1 MAEKKTDAASKK
13 PTAKPEDKKGTASR
27 AKPAEPEK
35 PVKKAAAPA
44 KGTEKPAA
52 SPAKTAAKPAA
63 AKKTTVAAAKKPT
76 EKPAKKPTEKPAEKP
91 AEKSA
96 EKPAKKP
103 AEKPAASAAVPEQ
116 GAGRPVKES
125 RVGVAAKAARERD
138 EKREKS
144 EGAEGAFKTR
154 VAALW
159 QNKKVRIAVL
169 ASLSFF
175 VLFFLI
181 LGLALGLKG
190 CSARAPWLKDMDFY
204 NAAAYKTNT
213 AVGHSSVVL
222 GTVERNKPVKEIRD
236 EGLEKYP
243 VFGKNLTGVDQIAL
257 IRESSYL
264 TATGTANAGGGGYT
278 WMDKD
283 GYLYSGTRPATAEN
297 ATGRQLY
304 QHTASVGLY
313 HGNVAD
319 DEPAI
324 VKQVT
329 LRPRTY
335 RSYYSVTGV
344 YAPAGEVIKIQLS
357 GKDMDATA
365 GIVIHIG
372 QALYNGQA
380 NNIWEGKP
388 MPRIPHLLNTMQVN
402 KNTAVYD
409 EVNDVWTAYVGSFI
423 GGPLYIRDESVTFT
437 ATISGGVKYSHF
449 ILGYTTEK
457 EFEENAKSSAP
468 YFDLEVWDRGVLH
481 SGSKIFAEKFSYEE
495 LYKAAVLWDKVAS
508 VTTTGS
514 NQGVVFLYEP
524 FVAAGAAVAFPGRRS
539 VNCPEGWMSNSLNY
553 NLIVSSGGWGN
564 FHEYHHNFQGYGVGN
579 GGEVT
584 NNGMTLVS
592 YSLFTKI
599 SSNRSLSNYGAGRL
613 GGWNAYTCATWSLQ
627 ELLKIQNG
635 QSPSNGKQGL
645 SIYATLLHNFGQDNY
660 IQAKVRQRQVGAYR
674 ENYEGYMKAWQDVT
688 HNNMSY
694 FFQEVLDGITAD
706 QAAAW
711 GTADDPMFVPVSSVY
726 QTGRSYM
733 YEGEKQYIKTMQ
745 PYVIPYGDSF
755 TVDLRPY
762 TANGGQ
768 YAYGSVMLPAGF
780 AYTVKSVG
788 KPANGTLTQ
797 TDTPLVYTYTPNK
810 KNKNLRS
817 GEIKVTLEIT
827 KNDGAFKVDDVDL
840 VLEFEQSHEMTKT
853 TLNRTT
859 YTYSADNMYTDAQT
873 AFEKKFAGYEGN
885 PVEMDHSNPVQNV
898 NTDIWFYPDTAQNRE
913 KYPDAPEHYFVH
925 DNTIEVIDGK
935 LYFEEEGKYRVYL
948 RGRLNCAV
956 YFSVNGKDYTL
967 GATIKDTK
975 AVSNSAQFRPNDKNT
990 FFDVSFSEKN
1000 CTVTVYTGGEE
1011 HTYQLKIEGDRWL
1024 FVKEVLIVQS
1034 TPTVSYIGLGIAK
1047 WSEPIYTMV
1056 EKYYDAN
1063 GNEVAS
1069 PEAEG
1074 YHHTQIH
1081 YYNSMGVEVSE
1092 EETNSKEPIPPKN
1105 NEAAYVNAYR
1115 NTYEFPSNASFE
1127 TDYFYVRTY
1136 SYSYRDNHMVGGEGM
1151 RVVEEQCANL
1161 SLHTG
1166 WGGKDLSVV
1175 IDGVKNQGGK
1185 QQLHTQDN
1193 RPLES
1198 APFTFVVDLGGVYTA
1213 NRLILYSQAGRVDPC
1228 FAKNA
1233 NLYASTDGVDYKL
1246 VKNFTDLT
1254 YSGDHQYLD
1263 FDLTEMRYYKIEI
1276 TKATS
1281 GHLIL
1286 RELEMWHV
1294 FELENGVQL
1303 TPDSEELTYKGKWHG
1318 KQVASSFGHV
1328 NVGERGAQVSFEFE
1342 GTRFGIL
1349 SPAGYKRNF
1358 EVYID
1363 GKRVDS
1369 MKLKEDDGD
1378 FNMSYLC
1385 NALKEGKHRVV
1396 IRCTGQTAIDS
1407 IVVYK

>member
-1 MAEKKTDAASKK
+1 MAEKKTDGKAGASGKSSGATTK
-13 PTAKPEDKKGTASR
+13 STAKPAKKAAES
-27 AKPAEPEK
+27 AKATEK
-35 PVKKAAAPA
+35 PV
-44 KGTEKPAA
+44 A
-52 SPAKTAAKPAA
+52 SPAKRAAKPAA
-63 AKKTTVAAAKKPT
+63 TVAA
-76 EKPAKKPTEKPAEKP
+76 E
-91 AEKSA
+91 
-96 EKPAKKP
+96 KKP
-103 AEKPAASAAVPEQ
+103 AQKPAASAAVPEQ
-116 GAGRPVKES
+116 PAERPVRERKPE
-125 RVGVAAKAARERD
+125 VAAKADGERG
-138 EKREKS
+138 EKPDKGES
-144 EGAEGAFKTR
+144 GAGSFKAR
-154 VAALW
+154 VAELW
-159 QNKKVRIAVL
+159 QNKKVRIGVL
-169 ASLSFF
+169 AALSFF

-181 LGLALGLKG
+181 LGLALGLRG
-190 CSARAPWLKDMDFY
+190 CSARSPWRNDIDFY
-204 NAAAYKTNT
+204 NATAYKTNT

-222 GTVERNKPVKEIRD
+222 GTVERNKPVKDIKN

-243 VFGKNLTGVDQIAL
+243 VFGTNLTGVDQNAL
-257 IRESSYL
+257 ISESSYL

-278 WMDKD
+278 WMDEN

-335 RSYYSVTGV
+335 GSYYSVTGV

-357 GKDMDATA
+357 GKDMDATG
-365 GIVIHIG
+365 GIVVHIG

-380 NNIWEGKP
+380 NNIWAGKP
-388 MPRIPHLLNTMQVN
+388 MPRIPHLLNTMQVT

-409 EVNDVWTAYVGSFI
+409 EENDVWTAYVGSFI
-423 GGPLYIRDESVTFT
+423 GGPLYIRGESVTFT

-481 SGSKIFAEKFSYEE
+481 SGSKIFAQNFSYED

-539 VNCPEGWMSNSLNY
+539 VNCPEGWMASSLNY
-553 NLIVSSGGWGN
+553 NALVSSGSWGN

-592 YSLFTKI
+592 YALFTKI

-613 GGWNAYTCATWSLQ
+613 GGWNAYTCATWATQ
-627 ELLKIQNG
+627 DLLKIQNG

-645 SIYATLLHNFGQDNY
+645 SIYATLLHNFGADNY
-660 IQAKVRQRQVGAYR
+660 IQAKVRQQQVGAYR

-694 FFQEVLDGITAD
+694 FFQEVLDGITPE

-726 QTGRSYM
+726 QTGRSYV
-733 YEGEKQYIKTMQ
+733 YEGEKKYFQTMQ

-762 TANGGQ
+762 QTNNGQ
-768 YAYGSVMLPAGF
+768 YESGSVILPAGF
-780 AYTVKSVG
+780 TYTVKSVE

-810 KNKNLRS
+810 KNKSLRS

-827 KNDGAFKVDDVDL
+827 KNDGAFQVADVDL
-840 VLEFEQSHEMTKT
+840 VLEFEQSHEMNKS

-859 YTYSADNMYTDAQT
+859 YTYAADKMYTDAQT
-873 AFEKKFAGYEGN
+873 AYESKFAGYQGAPDEK
-885 PVEMDHSNPVQNV
+885 DHSNPVQNV
-898 NTDIWFYPDTAQNRE
+898 NTDIWFYPDTAENRA
-913 KYPDAPEHYFVH
+913 KYPGVPEHYFVH

-935 LYFEEEGKYRVYL
+935 LYFEEEGKYRIYL
-948 RGRLNCAV
+948 RGRMNCAV
-956 YFSVNGKDYTL
+956 YFSVNGKDYEL
-967 GATIKDTK
+967 GATIKDT
-975 AVSNSAQFRPNDKNT
+975 AAPSNSAAFRPTDRNT
-990 FFDVSFSEKN
+990 YFDAEFSGSN

-1011 HTYQLKIEGDRWL
+1011 RTRQLKLTGDRWL
-1024 FVKEVLIVQS
+1024 YVKEVLVVQS
-1034 TPTVSYIGLGIAK
+1034 SPAVSYIGLGLAK
-1047 WSEPIYTMV
+1047 WTEPIFTMV
-1056 EKYYDAN
+1056 EKHYDAN
-1063 GNEVAS
+1063 GKEVAS
-1069 PEAEG
+1069 PEAAG
-1074 YHHTQIH
+1074 YHHTVTH
-1081 YYNSMGVEVSE
+1081 YYNSAGAEVSE
-1092 EETNSKEPIPPKN
+1092 AETNSKEPVPPKN
-1105 NEAAYVNAYR
+1105 NEVAYVNAYR
-1115 NTYEFPSNASFE
+1115 STYEFPSNDSFE
-1127 TDYFYVRTY
+1127 TDYFYVREY
-1136 SYSYRDNHMVGGEGM
+1136 SYSYRDNHVVGGEGM

-1166 WGGKDLSVV
+1166 WGGNDLSVA

-1185 QQLHTQDN
+1185 QQLHTQDS

-1198 APFTFVVDLGGVYTA
+1198 APFTFAIDLGGVYSA
-1213 NRLILYSQAGRVDPC
+1213 NRLVLYSQAGRADPC

-1233 NLYASTDGVDYKL
+1233 NLYASTDGIDYKL
-1246 VKNFTDLT
+1246 VKSFTDLT
-1254 YSGDHQYLD
+1254 YSGDRQYLD

-1276 TKATS
+1276 SKATS
-1281 GHLIL
+1281 GHLII
-1286 RELEMWHV
+1286 RELEMWHI
-1294 FELENGVQL
+1294 FEVNDGTQL
-1303 TPDSEELTYKGKWHG
+1303 TPDGDELTYKGKWHG

-1349 SPAGYKRNF
+1349 SPAGYKGNF
-1358 EVYID
+1358 EVYVD

-1369 MKLKEDDGD
+1369 MALKEDDGD
-1378 FNMSYLC
+1378 FKMVYLT

-1396 IRCTGQTAIDS
+1396 IRCTGRAAIDS
-1407 IVVYK
+1407 IVVYQ